1 MSASDEKRERA
12 EPGFIGRVLI
22 VALIVVGMLTAYQL
36 ALVFIIAFGGVIVAV
51 MLNNMTQPLQRALK
65 LPHHPALALT
75 IVGLTLIAIGFL
87 TAFGTQ
93 AAIQVNQLAAQLP
106 QAWAD
111 TRFWLD
117 SGPVGRWILSLVDS
131 AGAEAATTLLSALP
145 LAGGVLGW
153 IANFALILVIGIYL
167 ATDGDSYVTGSLR
180 LLPPSKR
187 KRAREIMDAAA
198 ADLRKWLIAMTLD
211 MLFLGIVT
219 GIGLYLIGAPFPFPL
234 GVLSGLSVFVP
245 YIGPIV
251 AIIPGLLLALS
262 VSPELAL
269 YAAIVYVIGQ
279 QLEGNVSLPLLQVW
293 TVHMPPA
300 VSLLAIVAFGL
311 LFGFWGVLLA
321 TPLAVVSM
329 TVVRMA
335 YVEDFLEKKAR

>member
-1 MSASDEKRERA
+1 MTTPDEKRS
-12 EPGFIGRVLI
+12 EPGFIGKVLL
-22 VALIVVGMLTAYQL
+22 VAVVFVGMLTAFQL

-51 MLNNMTQPLQRALK
+51 MLNNMTEPLQRNLK

-75 IVGLTLIAIGFL
+75 TVGLTLIAIGFF

-93 AAIQVNQLAAQLP
+93 AAVQFNQLVAQLP

-117 SGPVGRWILSLVDS
+117 SGPVGRWILSLVDRAS
-131 AGAEAATTLLSALP
+131 TEAATTLLSALP
-145 LAGGVLGW
+145 LAGGVFGW
-153 IANFALILVIGIYL
+153 IANFLLIIVIGIYL
-167 ATDGDSYVTGSLR
+167 AADGDSYVDGTLR
-180 LLPPSKR
+180 LLPPSRR
-187 KRAREIMDAAA
+187 KRTREIMDVAAA
-198 ADLRKWLIAMTLD
+198 NLRKWLIAMTLD
-211 MLFLGIVT
+211 MLFLGTVT
-219 GIGLYLIGAPFPFPL
+219 GVGLWLVGAPFPFPL

-251 AIIPGLLLALS
+251 AIVPGLLLALS

-269 YAAIVYVIGQ
+269 YAGIVYVIGQ

-300 VSLLAIVAFGL
+300 LSLLAILAFGL

-321 TPLAVVSM
+321 TPLAVVIM
-329 TVVRMA
+329 TIVRMA
-335 YVEDFLEKKAR
+335 YIEDFLEKKPR